1 MQGMK
6 LTIRWTVNEPARRLL
21 RLAKW
26 TGAGLLVVVPCLVLV
41 VAGSSYSY
49 RALEPAEP
57 TAVAPEDASA
67 LARELGALRKENRKL
82 KAQLDK
88 GTVRG
93 NYIVVDRAN
102 NRLYLRK
109 GETVLLEAVC
119 SAGSGIVLRDVDG
132 DRTWTFDTPQGV
144 FKVVSRLEQPAWRK
158 PDWAFVEEGRP
169 VPSRAADRI
178 EYDML
183 GEYGLHFGN
192 GYLIHGTLYERL
204 LGRSVTHGCVRLG
217 RDDLRKVYA
226 ASPIG
231 TPIYIY

>member
-1 MQGMK
+1 MR
-6 LTIRWTVNEPARRLL
+6 LTIRWAVNDTAHRFLK
-21 RLAKW
+21 LAKW
-26 TGAGLLVVVPCLVLV
+26 TGAGLLVLVPCLVLV

-49 RALEPAEP
+49 RALEPAAAT
-57 TAVAPEDASA
+57 TATPEDASSI
-67 LARELGALRKENRKL
+67 ARELTALRKENRKL
-82 KAQLDK
+82 EADLDK
-88 GTVRG
+88 RAVRG

-109 GETVLLEAVC
+109 GESVLLEAIC

-144 FKVVSRLEQPAWRK
+144 FKVVSRMEQPAWRK

-169 VPSRAADRI
+169 VPSRSADRI

-217 RDDLRKVYA
+217 REDLRKVFA

-231 TPIYIY
+231 TPVYIY